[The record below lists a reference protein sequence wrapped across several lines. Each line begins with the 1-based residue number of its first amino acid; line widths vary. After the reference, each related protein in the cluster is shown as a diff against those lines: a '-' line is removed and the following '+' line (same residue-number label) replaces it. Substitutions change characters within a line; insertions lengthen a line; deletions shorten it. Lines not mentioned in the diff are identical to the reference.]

1 MAGMPRKPIVWVGSS
16 LKDVQG
22 FPKVVKRDVGTAL
35 DWAETGR
42 LHPSARRMH
51 GHLRDV
57 IEIVSDHDGDTFRAM
72 YTTRIGDEIYVLH
85 AFQKKSKKG
94 IATPQHE
101 LDVIESRLKAARHW
115 HAGKSREKEK
125 R

>member
-1 MAGMPRKPIVWVGSS
+1 
-16 LKDVQG
+16 
-22 FPKVVKRDVGTAL
+22 
-35 DWAETGR
+35 
-42 LHPSARRMH
+42 MH

-94 IATPQHE
+94 IATPRRP
-101 LDVIESRLKAARHW
+101 IATFTMRSRCAFISWLPPRW
-115 HAGKSREKEK
+115 
-125 R
+125 

>member
-1 MAGMPRKPIVWVGSS
+1 
-16 LKDVQG
+16 
-22 FPKVVKRDVGTAL
+22 
-35 DWAETGR
+35 
-42 LHPSARRMH
+42 
-51 GHLRDV
+51 V

-101 LDVIESRLKAARHW
+101 LDMIESRLKAARQW
-115 HAGKSREKEK
+115 HAWKTGEKEK

>member
-16 LKDVQG
+16 LKDLQG
-22 FPKVVKRDVGTAL
+22 FPKAVKRDVGTAL

-57 IEIVSDHDGDTFRAM
+57 IE
-72 YTTRIGDEIYVLH
+72 
-85 AFQKKSKKG
+85 
-94 IATPQHE
+94 
-101 LDVIESRLKAARHW
+101 SRLKAARQW
-115 HAGKSREKEK
+115 HAWKSGEKEK